1 MKQRDSRLTRTLLLV
16 GFLAIAV
23 GILVARASP
32 ARAYEVSIYQST
44 PVVFW
49 VGVAVAVLTALVVVV
64 RAPNSRFA
72 VGGVGL
78 AALAIAAVS
87 ALPLVREYYFYGF
100 NDSLTHLGWAKSL
113 VSETLTPLEIVYP
126 SGHVSAGMFSAALGV
141 EITTAMMLV
150 VFFVSVVYLVFV
162 PLIVSLVVPDRRAVL
177 IAVFSAL
184 LFLPVNLNGFK
195 LMFFPYSLASFLGL
209 VLLYL
214 FFKHQFS
221 GTDAVEGRWRGH
233 VTPVSVLF
241 AIGTVALVSYHL
253 QVAVNYLVL
262 FAVAAA
268 IQLVQR
274 WRTPDAVA
282 EQRPVYGL
290 TLVFAAAFVYW
301 LTQYTVGFSTGGLF
315 VEGVLGI
322 LSGSSEA
329 GTAISQRTGSVTA
342 VGGGIFDVFVKLFLV
357 NAVYALITFGVF
369 LGVLFGRLSK
379 LSGQG
384 RSILRTLTFSLV
396 VLVPYFFAHLLGVIS
411 ETNFFFR
418 HVGFAMII
426 ATIVGSVGLFY
437 AFEWLA
443 GTSYWSKYGTAVKA
457 GTPVATALVIGL
469 TLMVMFPS
477 PYIYLPSN
485 HVPAQQMGAYDT
497 AFEMSDEDIRYVGI
511 RGNPDRFA
519 EALPERTTPALGF
532 TTPDEALTDLPSYY
546 DGPRYLMVSKTDY
559 DREVVAYRELRYS
572 AANLTAVQNQPNVNR
587 VMSNGSADLYYVS
600 G

>member
-1 MKQRDSRLTRTLLLV
+1 MTQRDSRLTRTLLLV

-32 ARAYEVSIYQST
+32 AHAYEVSIYQST
-44 PVVFW
+44 PAAFW

-72 VGGVGL
+72 AGGVAL

-87 ALPLVREYYFYGF
+87 ALPLVRAYHFYGF

-113 VSETLTPLEIVYP
+113 VSETLTPLDIVYP
-126 SGHVSAGMFSAALGV
+126 SGHVSAGMVGAALGV
-141 EITTAMMLV
+141 ELTTAMMLV
-150 VFFVSVVYLVFV
+150 VFFVSAVYLVFV
-162 PLIVSLVVPDRRAVL
+162 PLLVSLVVSDRRAVL
-177 IAVFSAL
+177 VAVFSAL

-195 LMFFPYSLASFLGL
+195 LMFFPYSMASFLGL

-221 GTDAVEGRWRGH
+221 GTDAVESRWRGH

-241 AIGTVALVSYHL
+241 AVGTVALVSYHL

-262 FAVAAA
+262 FAVAAG
-268 IQLVQR
+268 IQFVQR

-357 NAVYALITFGVF
+357 NAVYALITLGVF
-369 LGVLFGRLSK
+369 LGVLFGRFSRLSA
-379 LSGQG
+379 QG
-384 RSILRTLTFSLV
+384 RSVLRTLTFSLV

-418 HVGFAMII
+418 HVGFAMILS
-426 ATIVGSVGLFY
+426 TVVGSVGLFY
-437 AFEWLA
+437 AFEWLS
-443 GTSYWSKYGTAVKA
+443 GTEYWSKYGAAVRTGA
-457 GTPVATALVIGL
+457 PVASALVIGL

-485 HVPAQQMGAYDT
+485 HVPAQQIGAYDT
-497 AFEMSDEDIRYVGI
+497 AFGMSDEDIRYVGI
-511 RGNPDRFA
+511 RGNPDRFVD
-519 EALPERTTPALGF
+519 ALPDSPTPALGF

-546 DGPRYLMVSKTDY
+546 DGPRYLMVSKTDH
-559 DREVVAYRELRYS
+559 DREVVAYRELRYTE
-572 AANLTAVQNQPNVNR
+572 ANLTAVQNQPNVNR
-587 VMSNGSADLYYVS
+587 VMSNGAADLYYVS

>member
-1 MKQRDSRLTRTLLLV
+1 MTQRDSRLTRTLLLV

-23 GILVARASP
+23 GILAARASP

-44 PVVFW
+44 PAVFW
-49 VGVAVAVLTALVVVV
+49 VGVAVAVLTSLVVVV
-64 RAPNSRFA
+64 RAPSSRFA
-72 VGGVGL
+72 AGGVAL

-87 ALPLVREYYFYGF
+87 ALPLVREYHFYGF

-113 VSETLTPLEIVYP
+113 VSETLTPLDIVYP

-141 EITTAMMLV
+141 ELTTAMMLV

-162 PLIVSLVVPDRRAVL
+162 PLLVSLVVSDRRAVL

-195 LMFFPYSLASFLGL
+195 LMFFPYSLASFFGL

-214 FFKHQFS
+214 FFRHQFS
-221 GTDAVEGRWRGH
+221 GTDAVESRWRGH

-262 FAVAAA
+262 FGVAAA

-282 EQRPVYGL
+282 DQRPVYGL

-357 NAVYALITFGVF
+357 NAVYALITLGVFFGV
-369 LGVLFGRLSK
+369 VFGRLPR
-379 LSGQG
+379 LSAQG
-384 RSILRTLTFSLV
+384 RTILRTLTFSLV

-418 HVGFAMII
+418 HVGFAMIL
-426 ATIVGSVGLFY
+426 ATVVGSVGLFY
-437 AFEWLA
+437 AFEWLS
-443 GTSYWSKYGTAVKA
+443 GTEYWSKYGAAVKA
-457 GTPVATALVIGL
+457 GAPVASALVIGL

-497 AFEMSDEDIRYVGI
+497 AFGMSDEDVRYVGI
-511 RGNPDRFA
+511 RGNPDRFVD
-519 EALPERTTPALGF
+519 ALPDSPTPALGF
-532 TTPDEALTDLPSYY
+532 TTPDEALIDLPSYY
-546 DGPRYLMVSKTDY
+546 DGPRYLMVSKTDH
-559 DREVVAYRELRYS
+559 DREVIAYRELRYS
-572 AANLTAVQNQPNVNR
+572 EANLTAVRDQPNVNR
-587 VMSNGSADLYYVS
+587 VMSNGAADLYYVS